1 MAKAAV
7 SCSLGIALTYAK
19 GDHSVQTAQ
28 PGCVLSGHQTQVNFY
43 PLRASPGAHEI
54 TARVLPGGVRGRP
67 SSCKGKQ
74 SIWSHGRRGPCP
86 GARPQGGAGTK
97 RRTLLC

>member
-1 MAKAAV
+1 M
-7 SCSLGIALTYAK
+7 SCYLGIALTYAK

-28 PGCVLSGHQTQVNFY
+28 PVCVLSGHQTQVNFY

-54 TARVLPGGVRGRP
+54 IARVLPGGVRGQP

-74 SIWSHGRRGPCP
+74 SIWSHG